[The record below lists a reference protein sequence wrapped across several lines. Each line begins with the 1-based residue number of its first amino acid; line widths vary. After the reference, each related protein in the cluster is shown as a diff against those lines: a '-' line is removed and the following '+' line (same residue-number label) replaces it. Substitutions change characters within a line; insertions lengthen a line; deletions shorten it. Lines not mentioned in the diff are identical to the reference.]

1 MKRSYRLVQS
11 TNMQIGLDPMSKTE
25 MLVLRVKQMIDTGGY
40 AHSDRLPP
48 ERVMCATLDV
58 TRNQLR
64 RALSELE
71 GQGLIWRHVGRGT
84 FVGARPVLNLD
95 DVTYLR
101 DKVKPEQV
109 VSVRFTIEPEMA
121 RLAAVYAKKADHD
134 QIEICAVR
142 CRNAPDW
149 RGYEA
154 WDNKLHHAIA
164 RATQNKLYLYYFET
178 LNVVRRSVVWGQ
190 PRKTLKP
197 ADDYSSFFEHDLIV
211 QAILRHDAD
220 LAAQAM
226 LDHLKSVY
234 GRILPSM
241 NLAIPKEFA

>member
-1 MKRSYRLVQS
+1 
-11 TNMQIGLDPMSKTE
+11 MSKTE
-25 MLVLRVKQMIDTGGY
+25 FLVQCVREMIETDGY
-40 AHSDRLPP
+40 SHNDRLPP
-48 ERVMCATLDV
+48 ERVMCATLGV

-64 RALSELE
+64 RALSDLE

-101 DKVKPEQV
+101 DQVKPEQV
-109 VSVRFTIEPEMA
+109 VSVRFTIEPETA
-121 RLAAVYAKKADHD
+121 RLAAIYGKQADHD
-134 QIEICAVR
+134 QIEICAER

-154 WDNKLHHAIA
+154 WDNKLHHEIA

-190 PRKTLKP
+190 PRKNLRP
-197 ADDYSSFFEHDLIV
+197 AQNYSSFLEHDVIV
-211 QAILRHDAD
+211 QAILSHDGD

-226 LDHLKSVY
+226 LGHLQSVY

-241 NLAIPKEFA
+241 DLAIPKEFG

>member
-1 MKRSYRLVQS
+1 M
-11 TNMQIGLDPMSKTE
+11 IGLKLMSKTDSLVQRIRH
-25 MLVLRVKQMIDTGGY
+25 MLETEDY
-40 AHSDRLPP
+40 EHSDRLPP
-48 ERVMCATLDV
+48 ERVMCTTLGV

-64 RALSELE
+64 RALSDLE

-95 DVTYLR
+95 DVAYLS
-101 DKVKPEQV
+101 DQVKPDQV
-109 VSVRFTIEPEMA
+109 VSVRCTIEPETA
-121 RLAAVYAKKADHD
+121 RLAAIYGRKADHSE
-134 QIEICAVR
+134 IEICAER

-149 RGYEA
+149 RLYEA

-178 LNVVRRSVVWGQ
+178 LNVVRRAVVWGQ
-190 PRKTLKP
+190 PRKSVRP
-197 ADDYSSFFEHDLIV
+197 AEDYSSFREHDIIV
-211 QAILRHDAD
+211 QAILSHDGD

-226 LDHLKSVY
+226 LEHLQSVY
-234 GRILPSM
+234 GRILPTM

>member
-1 MKRSYRLVQS
+1 MMSKKEFLVQR
-11 TNMQIGLDPMSKTE
+11 I
-25 MLVLRVKQMIDTGGY
+25 RHMIETDDY
-40 AHSDRLPP
+40 AHNDRLPP
-48 ERVMCATLDV
+48 ERVMCTTLGV
-58 TRNQLR
+58 KRNQLR
-64 RALSELE
+64 RALSDLE

-101 DKVKPEQV
+101 DQVKPEQV
-109 VSVRFTIEPEMA
+109 VSVRFTIEPETA
-121 RLAAVYAKKADHD
+121 RLAAIYGRKADHD
-134 QIEICAVR
+134 QIEMCAEG

-190 PRKTLKP
+190 PRKSLRP
-197 ADDYSSFFEHDLIV
+197 IENYSSFLEHDIIV
-211 QAILRHDAD
+211 QAILSHDGD

-226 LDHLKSVY
+226 MDHLQSVY
-234 GRILPSM
+234 RRILPSM
-241 NLAIPKEFA
+241 DLAIPKEFA

>member
-1 MKRSYRLVQS
+1 
-11 TNMQIGLDPMSKTE
+11 MSKTE
-25 MLVLRVKQMIDTGGY
+25 ELMQRVRQMIDTEGY

-48 ERVMCATLDV
+48 EREMCTTLGV

-71 GQGLIWRHVGRGT
+71 GQGLIWRHVRRGT
-84 FVGARPVLNLD
+84 FVGARPVLNLE

-101 DKVKPEQV
+101 NQVKPEQV

-121 RLAAVYAKKADHD
+121 RLAAIYGKKTDHA
-134 QIEICAVR
+134 QIQICVER

-149 RGYEA
+149 RSYEA

-164 RATQNKLYLYYFET
+164 RATQNQMYLYYFET

-190 PRKTLKP
+190 PRKTQQP
-197 ADDYSSFFEHDLIV
+197 AADYSSFIEHDEIV
-211 QAILRHDAD
+211 RAILDHEAD
-220 LAAQAM
+220 LAAQSM
-226 LDHLKSVY
+226 RFHLKSVY

-241 NLAIPKEFA
+241 GLAVPKEFA

>member
-1 MKRSYRLVQS
+1 MV
-11 TNMQIGLDPMSKTE
+11 TKTE
-25 MLVLRVKQMIDTGGY
+25 SLMQRVRKMIDTEGY

-48 ERVMCATLDV
+48 ERKMCMTLGV

-84 FVGARPVLNLD
+84 FVGARPVLNLE

-101 DKVKPEQV
+101 DQVKPEHV
-109 VSVRFTIEPEMA
+109 VSVRLTIEPEMA
-121 RLAAVYAKKADHD
+121 RLAAIYGKKTDHAQIQMCAD
-134 QIEICAVR
+134 R

-164 RATQNKLYLYYFET
+164 RATHNQMYLYYFET

-190 PRKTLKP
+190 PRKTQRP
-197 ADDYSSFFEHDLIV
+197 ADGYSSFVEHGEIV
-211 QAILRHDAD
+211 QAILNHEAD
-220 LAAQAM
+220 IAAQSMAG
-226 LDHLKSVY
+226 HLKSVY

-241 NLAIPKEFA
+241 GLAIPKEFT

>member
-1 MKRSYRLVQS
+1 
-11 TNMQIGLDPMSKTE
+11 MSKTE
-25 MLVLRVKQMIDTGGY
+25 LLVLRVRQIIDADGY
-40 AHSDRLPP
+40 AHNDRLPP
-48 ERVMCATLDV
+48 ERRMCTTLGV

-101 DKVKPEQV
+101 DQVKPEQV

-121 RLAAVYAKKADHD
+121 RLAAVYSKKADHD
-134 QIEICAVR
+134 QIQICAER
-142 CRNAPDW
+142 CRNALDW

-164 RATQNKLYLYYFET
+164 RASQNKLYIYYFET
-178 LNVVRRSVVWGQ
+178 LNVVRRSMVWGQ
-190 PRKTLKP
+190 PRTSLRP
-197 ADDYSSFFEHDLIV
+197 AQDYTSFLEHDLIV
-211 QAILRHDAD
+211 QAILSHDSD
-220 LAAQAM
+220 RAARAM
-226 LDHLKSVY
+226 RAHLRSVY
-234 GRILPSM
+234 ERILPSVDL
-241 NLAIPKEFA
+241 NFSKELG

>member
-1 MKRSYRLVQS
+1 
-11 TNMQIGLDPMSKTE
+11 MSKTE
-25 MLVLRVKQMIDTGGY
+25 FLVQRIRQMIETEGY

-48 ERVMCATLDV
+48 ERVMCTTLGV

-64 RALSELE
+64 RALSYLE

-101 DKVKPEQV
+101 DQVKPEQV
-109 VSVRFTIEPEMA
+109 VSVRFTIEPETA
-121 RLAAVYAKKADHD
+121 RLAAIYGKKADHD
-134 QIEICAVR
+134 LIEMCAER

-190 PRKTLKP
+190 PRKSLRP
-197 ADDYSSFFEHDLIV
+197 VENYSSFLEHDIIV
-211 QAILRHDAD
+211 QAIRSHDGD

-226 LDHLKSVY
+226 LDHLQSVY

-241 NLAIPKEFA
+241 DLAIPKEFA

>member
-1 MKRSYRLVQS
+1 
-11 TNMQIGLDPMSKTE
+11 MSKTE
-25 MLVLRVKQMIDTGGY
+25 VLVQRIRQMIDADGY
-40 AHSDRLPP
+40 VHNDRLAP
-48 ERVMCATLDV
+48 EREMCISLEV

-71 GQGLIWRHVGRGT
+71 AQGLIWRHVGRGT

-101 DKVKPEQV
+101 DQMTPEQV
-109 VSVRFTIEPEMA
+109 VTVRLTIEPELA
-121 RLAAVYAKKADHD
+121 RLASIYSMKTDHD
-134 QIEICAVR
+134 QIQMCAEG
-142 CRNAPDW
+142 CRNATDW

-178 LNVVRRSVVWGQ
+178 LNVVRRSLVWGQ
-190 PRKTLKP
+190 PRKSTRP

-211 QAILRHDAD
+211 QAILNQDAD
-220 LAAQAM
+220 LAAHAM
-226 LDHLKSVY
+226 RDHLKSVY
-234 GRILPSM
+234 GRIMPSM
-241 NLAIPKEFA
+241 DLAMPKEFS

>member
-1 MKRSYRLVQS
+1 
-11 TNMQIGLDPMSKTE
+11 MSKTE
-25 MLVLRVKQMIDTGGY
+25 FLVLRIRQMIDTEGY
-40 AHSDRLPP
+40 EHSDRLPP
-48 ERVMCATLDV
+48 ERVMCATLGV

-84 FVGARPVLNLD
+84 FVGARPVLNLQD
-95 DVTYLR
+95 TTYLQ
-101 DKVKPEQV
+101 DQVKPEQV

-121 RLAAVYAKKADHD
+121 RLAAIYGKNADHD
-134 QIEICAVR
+134 QIQICAER

-164 RATQNKLYLYYFET
+164 RATQNQLYLYYFET

-190 PRKTLKP
+190 PRKSLKP
-197 ADDYSSFFEHDLIV
+197 IEGYSSFLEHDAIV
-211 QAILRHDAD
+211 QAILSHDAD

-226 LDHLKSVY
+226 LDHLQSVY
-234 GRILPSM
+234 RRILPSM
-241 NLAIPKEFA
+241 DLAIPKEFA

>member
-1 MKRSYRLVQS
+1 
-11 TNMQIGLDPMSKTE
+11 MQIGLKSMSKTE
-25 MLVLRVKQMIDTGGY
+25 LLVQSVRRMIDNDGY

-48 ERVMCATLDV
+48 EREMCATLGV

-71 GQGLIWRHVGRGT
+71 EQGLIWRHVGRGT
-84 FVGARPVLNLD
+84 FVGARPVLNLE

-101 DKVKPEQV
+101 DQVKPEQV

-121 RLAAVYAKKADHD
+121 RLAAIYGKKADHI
-134 QIEICAVR
+134 QIKACADN

-149 RGYEA
+149 RSYEA
-154 WDNKLHHAIA
+154 WDNKLHHVIA
-164 RATQNKLYLYYFET
+164 RATQNQLHLYYFET

-190 PRKTLKP
+190 PRKSRKP
-197 ADDYSSFFEHDLIV
+197 PEDYSSFVEHDVIV
-211 QAILRHDAD
+211 QAILSHDAN
-220 LAAQAM
+220 LAAQSM
-226 LDHLKSVY
+226 MDHLKSVY

-241 NLAIPKEFA
+241 GLALPKEFLGG

>member
-1 MKRSYRLVQS
+1 M
-11 TNMQIGLDPMSKTE
+11 TNRE
-25 MLVLRVKQMIDTGGY
+25 MLVQRVRRMIDSDGY

-48 ERVMCATLDV
+48 ERVMCTSLGV

-64 RALSELE
+64 SALAELE

-84 FVGARPVLNLD
+84 FVGARPVLNLE
-95 DVTYLR
+95 DVKYLR
-101 DKVKPEQV
+101 DQVKPEQV
-109 VSVRFTIEPEMA
+109 VSVRFAIEPEMA
-121 RLAAVYAKKADHD
+121 RLAAIYGRKTDHTEIQLNAD
-134 QIEICAVR
+134 Q

-164 RATQNKLYLYYFET
+164 RATRNQLHLYYFET

-190 PRKTLKP
+190 PRKNP
-197 ADDYSSFFEHDLIV
+197 RPSEDYSSFAEHDVIV
-211 QAILRHDAD
+211 QAILSHDAD
-220 LAAQAM
+220 LAAQSM
-226 LDHLKSVY
+226 TDHLRSVY

-241 NLAIPKEFA
+241 GLEIPKEFA

>member
-1 MKRSYRLVQS
+1 MTKTQVLVQ
-11 TNMQIGLDPMSKTE
+11 
-25 MLVLRVKQMIDTGGY
+25 RVRQMIDTEGY
-40 AHSDRLPP
+40 VHSDRLPP
-48 ERVMCATLDV
+48 ERIMCTRLGV

-64 RALSELE
+64 GALAELE

-101 DKVKPEQV
+101 DQVKPEQV

-121 RLAAVYAKKADHD
+121 RLAAIYGKKADHD
-134 QIEICAVR
+134 QIQICADR
-142 CRNAPDW
+142 CRSAPDW

-164 RATQNKLYLYYFET
+164 RGTQNQMYLYYFET

-190 PRKTLKP
+190 PRKTLRP
-197 ADDYSSFFEHDLIV
+197 AENYSSFLEHDRIV
-211 QAILRHDAD
+211 QSILNHDAEV
-220 LAAQAM
+220 AAQAM

-241 NLAIPKEFA
+241 NLSIPREFA

>member
-1 MKRSYRLVQS
+1 
-11 TNMQIGLDPMSKTE
+11 MSKTE
-25 MLVLRVKQMIDTGGY
+25 LLVQRVKQMIDSEGY
-40 AHSDRLPP
+40 AHNDRLPP
-48 ERVMCATLDV
+48 ERVMCTSLGV

-101 DKVKPEQV
+101 DQVKPEQV

-121 RLAAVYAKKADHD
+121 RLAAIYGKGSDHNLIQECAD
-134 QIEICAVR
+134 R
-142 CRNAPDW
+142 CQNAPDW

-190 PRKTLKP
+190 PRKTLRP
-197 ADDYSSFFEHDLIV
+197 AADYSSFFEHNLIV
-211 QAILRHDAD
+211 QAIQNHDAD

-226 LDHLKSVY
+226 LDHLRSVY

-241 NLAIPKEFA
+241 DLDIPTEFE